1 MTSPPPLTE
10 EEKRTLLQI
19 ARDAIAAFLAGHALS
34 LGDYRVT
41 QALAERRCAFVT
53 LHDAEGGL
61 RGCIGTLEARTSL
74 AETVRD
80 HAVHAACHDPRFSAV
95 TLEELDSLSVEI
107 SALAPGEIPGT
118 PFLPVASLDEIVVG
132 RDGLYLTHKPSGRG
146 GVLLPQVP
154 VEQGWNLHAF
164 LEGLCRK
171 AELPSRAWEDP
182 SCRLYR
188 FSAEVFG
195 EHEFPPPGPGPARS

>member
-1 MTSPPPLTE
+1 MTSPAPLTE
-10 EEKRTLLQI
+10 AEKRTLLRI
-19 ARDAIAAFLAGHALS
+19 ARTAILTS
-34 LGDYRVT
+34 LGGEAPALKDYPLTESLR
-41 QALAERRCAFVT
+41 EHRCAFVT
-53 LHDAEGGL
+53 LHDAGGGL
-61 RGCIGTLEARTSL
+61 RGCIGTLEARDSL

-80 HAVHAACHDPRFSAV
+80 HAVHAACHDPRFPAV
-95 TLEELDSLSVEI
+95 TLGELDTLSVEI

-118 PFLPVASLDEIVVG
+118 PFLSVASLDEIVVG
-132 RDGLYLTHKPSGRG
+132 RDGLYLTHPPSGRG

-171 AELPSRAWEDP
+171 AGLPSRAWENP
-182 SCRLYR
+182 ACRLYR

-195 EHEFPPPGPGPARS
+195 EHEFPPERS